1 MRKYVDNQLV
11 NDENSI
17 MRLSVFSVIGGRQS
31 QQDSFDYCLKSNEGI
46 VVICDGMGGHEGGQL
61 AGALAAERFIDDYK
75 KSYPSDDITCML
87 IQSAKTSDEIIS
99 NLKNDAGIRM
109 NAGSTCV
116 AVVIRNNKLY
126 WCSSG
131 DSRGYLLRGEE
142 FVQLTQD
149 QNYGTVLHEQLR
161 SGIIDEERFNTE
173 IVHSEALIS
182 YLGIGNLSLIDY
194 NLNPLPLESDDKI
207 ILMSDGLFKLVT
219 DEEIKRVLKNFK
231 NNAEALQALNAKAE
245 RSSRVK
251 KSVRDNMTA
260 AIISVK

>member
-1 MRKYVDNQLV
+1 M
-11 NDENSI
+11 
-17 MRLSVFSVIGGRQS
+17 
-31 QQDSFDYCLKSNEGI
+31 
-46 VVICDGMGGHEGGQL
+46 
-61 AGALAAERFIDDYK
+61 
-75 KSYPSDDITCML
+75 
-87 IQSAKTSDEIIS
+87 
-99 NLKNDAGIRM
+99 
-109 NAGSTCV
+109 
-116 AVVIRNNKLY
+116 
-126 WCSSG
+126 
-131 DSRGYLLRGEE
+131 
-142 FVQLTQD
+142 
-149 QNYGTVLHEQLR
+149 LHEQLR